1 MYHRTGVLKFYELDW
16 MKGCKLRMSGL
27 KKATVTLSENE
38 YRKLHD
44 GQMRLRFLER
54 KMPDMLEEAQ
64 EAGNALLWENISL
77 LRDRQQDYQEL
88 VNGFDEQ
95 VRDLESETAES
106 LAAYQENFYTSLQN
120 VAGDLLEHTSQAL
133 AEQNQLFIDLY
144 TQENNFRQEQLSHL
158 EQQITNLQ
166 GSTRQ
171 KRAYAIQWIEAA
183 RKLAGFIQA
192 RYDSNMFAPGQIG
205 KLSKDLQLSMQN
217 LNQGMPE
224 AALLNAQ
231 QTFSRLTELRG
242 ELERKYNE
250 WTVLYQASQ
259 ITARRFYTL
268 LAASQRL
275 PALDTDGNELPYE
288 IDIDFWCGRKLSRLA
303 EKTRNVLQQL
313 EKDKAIL
320 DAAALNQLIQND
332 FPAFQ
337 DEFDRLIVDARLA
350 ALNSQVRINIAD
362 LVVQAL
368 EQQGFALQESKY
380 SNNDQRKAFSARVQN
395 LEGSEVIIQVMPVPG
410 DAGKNELQLHSL
422 DKDQRTEHE
431 LRQRSSEIT
440 RTLNDYGLV
449 VGALT
454 AENTGQAAAENEKT
468 APIES
473 EPLTIHKRTP
483 GVRYGNRTY

>member
-1 MYHRTGVLKFYELDW
+1 
-16 MKGCKLRMSGL
+16 MSGL

-44 GQMRLRFLER
+44 AQMRLRFLER
-54 KMPDMLEEAQ
+54 KVPDMLEEAQ
-64 EAGNALLWENISL
+64 ETSNALLWENVSL
-77 LRDRQQDYQEL
+77 LRDRQQEYQEL
-88 VNGFDEQ
+88 VNGFDDQ
-95 VRDLESETAES
+95 VRDLESDTAES
-106 LAAYQENFYTSLQN
+106 LAAYQETFYTSLQN
-120 VAGDLLEHTSQAL
+120 VAGDLLDHTEQAL
-133 AEQNQLFIDLY
+133 AEQNQLFVDLY
-144 TQENNFRQEQLSHL
+144 TQENNLRQEQLSHL
-158 EQQITNLQ
+158 EQQIVTLQ
-166 GSTRQ
+166 GSARQ
-171 KRAYAIQWIEAA
+171 KRAYAMQWIEAA
-183 RKLAGFIQA
+183 RKLASFIQA
-192 RYDSNMFAPGQIG
+192 RYDANKFAPGQIG
-205 KLSKDLQLSMQN
+205 KLSQELHLCMQN

-231 QTFSRLTELRG
+231 QTFARLTDLRG
-242 ELERKYNE
+242 ELERKHNE
-250 WTVLYQASQ
+250 WAVLYQASLL
-259 ITARRFYTL
+259 TARRFSAML
-268 LAASQRL
+268 SGCQRL

-288 IDIDFWCGRKLSRLA
+288 IDVDYWCGRKLSRLA

-313 EKDKAIL
+313 EKDKNIL
-320 DAAALNQLIQND
+320 DAAAFNQLIQHD

-337 DEFDRLIVDARLA
+337 EELDKLVVDARLA

-368 EQQGFALQESKY
+368 EQQGFVLQESKY

-431 LRQRSSEIT
+431 LRQRSQEIS

-454 AENTGQAAAENEKT
+454 AENAGQAATEFEKT
-468 APIES
+468 APNES
-473 EPLTIHKRTP
+473 EPVIIHKRTP
-483 GVRYGNRTY
+483 GVRYGNGNRTN

>member
-1 MYHRTGVLKFYELDW
+1 
-16 MKGCKLRMSGL
+16 MSGL

-44 GQMRLRFLER
+44 AQMRLRFLER
-54 KMPDMLEEAQ
+54 KVPDMLEEAQ
-64 EAGNALLWENISL
+64 EASNVLLWENVSL

-120 VAGDLLEHTSQAL
+120 VAGDLLDHTSQAL
-133 AEQNQLFIDLY
+133 AEQNQLFLDLY
-144 TQENNFRQEQLSHL
+144 TQENNFRQDQLSHL
-158 EQQITNLQ
+158 EQQISTLQ

-171 KRAYAIQWIEAA
+171 KRAYAMQWIEAA
-183 RKLAGFIQA
+183 RKLANFIQA
-192 RYDSNMFAPGQIG
+192 RYDPNKFAPGQIE
-205 KLSKDLQLSMQN
+205 KLNRELQLCMQN
-217 LNQGMPE
+217 LRQGMLE

-231 QTFSRLTELRG
+231 QTYSRLTELRG
-242 ELERKYNE
+242 ELERKQNE
-250 WTVLYQASQ
+250 WTVLYQSSLL
-259 ITARRFYTL
+259 TARRFYAD
-268 LAASQRL
+268 LASSQRL

-288 IDIDFWCGRKLSRLA
+288 IDVDFWCGRKLSRLV

-313 EKDKAIL
+313 EKDQAIL
-320 DAAALNQLIQND
+320 DASALNQLIQTD
-332 FPAFQ
+332 FPVFQ
-337 DEFDRLIVDARLA
+337 EELDKLIVDARLA

-368 EQQGFALQESKY
+368 EQQGFVLQESKY
-380 SNNDQRKAFSARVQN
+380 NNNDQRKAFSARVQN

-431 LRQRSSEIT
+431 LRQRSQEIS

-454 AENTGQAAAENEKT
+454 ADNAGLAAIELEKVVP
-468 APIES
+468 AES
-473 EPLTIHKRTP
+473 EPVITHSRTP
-483 GVRYGNRTY
+483 GVRHGNRAN

>member
-1 MYHRTGVLKFYELDW
+1 
-16 MKGCKLRMSGL
+16 MKGCILIMSGL

-44 GQMRLRFLER
+44 AQIRLRFME
-54 KMPDMLEEAQ
+54 KKVPDMLEEAQ
-64 EAGNALLWENISL
+64 ETSNALRWENVNM
-77 LRDRQQDYQEL
+77 LRDRQQEYQEL
-88 VNGFDEQ
+88 VSGFDEQ
-95 VRDLESETAES
+95 VRSLESETVES
-106 LAAYQENFYTSLQN
+106 LAAYQENFYASLQN
-120 VAGDLLEHTSQAL
+120 VAGDLLDHTSQAL
-133 AEQNQLFIDLY
+133 AEQNQLFLDLY
-144 TQENNFRQEQLSHL
+144 SQETNLRQEQLSHL
-158 EQQITNLQ
+158 EHQIATLQ

-171 KRAYAIQWIEAA
+171 KRAHAMQWIDAA
-183 RKLAGFIQA
+183 RQLAGFIQD
-192 RYDSNMFAPGQIG
+192 RYDTNKFASGQIG
-205 KLSKDLQLSMQN
+205 RFSKELQLCMQN
-217 LNQGMPE
+217 LNQGMAE

-231 QTFSRLTELRG
+231 QTYSHLSELRN
-242 ELERKYNE
+242 ELERKHNE
-250 WTVLYQASQ
+250 WTVLYQTSLL
-259 ITARRFYTL
+259 TARRFYAI
-268 LAASQRL
+268 LANSQRL

-288 IDIDFWCGRKLSRLA
+288 IDVDFWCGRKLSRLT
-303 EKTRNVLQQL
+303 EKTRNILQQL

-320 DAAALNQLIQND
+320 DAGALNQLIQTD

-337 DEFDRLIVDARLA
+337 EELDRLIMDARLA
-350 ALNSQVRINIAD
+350 ALNSQLRINIAD

-431 LRQRSSEIT
+431 LRQRSLEIS

-454 AENTGQAAAENEKT
+454 AENAGQAATEFEKT
-468 APIES
+468 AERDNERMPS
-473 EPLTIHKRTP
+473 HRRTP
-483 GVRYGNRTY
+483 GVQHGNRAN

>member
-1 MYHRTGVLKFYELDW
+1 
-16 MKGCKLRMSGL
+16 MSGL

-44 GQMRLRFLER
+44 AQMRLRFLER
-54 KMPDMLEEAQ
+54 KVPDMLEEAQ
-64 EAGNALLWENISL
+64 ETSNALLWENVGL

-106 LAAYQENFYTSLQN
+106 LAAYQESFYSSLQN

-133 AEQNQLFIDLY
+133 AEQNQLFLDLY
-144 TQENNFRQEQLSHL
+144 NQENNFRQEQLSHL
-158 EQQITNLQ
+158 EHQIATLQ
-166 GSTRQ
+166 SSTRQ
-171 KRAYAIQWIEAA
+171 KRVYAMQWIDAA

-192 RYDSNMFAPGQIG
+192 RYDVNKFAPGQVG
-205 KLSKDLQLSMQN
+205 KLSKDLQLCLQN

-231 QTFSRLTELRG
+231 QTYSRLSELRG
-242 ELERKYNE
+242 ELERKQNE
-250 WTVLYQASQ
+250 WSVLYQASLL
-259 ITARRFYTL
+259 TARRFYAI
-268 LAASQRL
+268 LAGAQRL

-288 IDIDFWCGRKLSRLA
+288 IDVDFWCGRKLSRLA

-337 DEFDRLIVDARLA
+337 EELDKLVIDARLA

-368 EQQGFALQESKY
+368 EQQGFVLQESTY

-395 LEGSEVIIQVMPVPG
+395 LEGSEVVIQVMPVAG

-431 LRQRSSEIT
+431 LRQRSLEIS

-454 AENTGQAAAENEKT
+454 AENAPLAAVENEKSV
-468 APIES
+468 PIES
-473 EPLTIHKRTP
+473 EPLPIHKRTP
-483 GVRYGNRTY
+483 GVRHGNRTN